1 VEGQFLNM
9 RLHFSWLE
17 VEPTRISITGGAS
30 QNDGIAQVIANVFG
44 VPVDRLDVPG
54 SAGIGAGMRA
64 AHGVGGD
71 LTDLESK
78 FSQVQKGSTV
88 NPEEGAKE
96 VYNAM
101 LPGFKGFLESQSG

>member
-1 VEGQFLNM
+1 
-9 RLHFSWLE
+9 
-17 VEPTRISITGGAS
+17 
-30 QNDGIAQVIANVFG
+30 
-44 VPVDRLDVPG
+44 
-54 SAGIGAGMRA
+54 MRA

-78 FSQVQKGSTV
+78 FSQVQEGSTV